1 MTLNLNKTKWLT
13 LPILCFLFGLVS
25 CKESDEQVIDN
36 HTDNEPT
43 QDENN
48 ESNISTIP
56 LLESYLKKGLEVK
69 NATVI
74 QRDTNLNSDM
84 VMVESTSTSP
94 ANSTFSDTNVQEVG
108 IDEADFVKHYD
119 GYAFS
124 YYDERVYYYLEA
136 SPALADT
143 SIENTSPYK
152 QGIRVFDLNAP
163 PNDND
168 PIVEFPLADELG
180 TVSGLYI
187 HQGENPQLLLL
198 ADDWKQGIQLRGY
211 DARLPMSNLI
221 EKMNIHVPGRLLTSR
236 KMDNKL
242 YVVSSFQP
250 IIHAPALDSFIQYP
264 IDEEQKKH
272 NEELIQKVTL
282 KELLPNMNIN
292 GNVIPLIDHDS
303 CQIPDDDIIADASL
317 TLISIIDLNDITNI
331 SSACLAANSN
341 TTYVSYDALYL
352 SIDSAFYDINGL
364 ESEALS
370 DIYRFKLSDNGPI
383 KAGKQRLNGRVGYN
397 QPFRLS
403 EYQEHLRVI
412 TTDNRLD
419 HQLHTLKLT
428 DTEMTKLASLPNAQ
442 NPEPIGKPGEN
453 IFGVRF
459 SQDRV
464 YIVTFLTQDP
474 FYVIDL
480 KNPASPK
487 ILGELELPGFSTYLH
502 PFNEKLVFG
511 LGKESDWSGGVKLAL
526 FDVSV
531 PSQPQVLTELIV
543 GDSYSYSPALYNHR
557 ALSFLSSNNG
567 QPEKIAVP
575 MSVYQSNFIWDFD
588 GLYLLEVDLTT
599 NNESMRLHDIMTIE
613 TNNSLNYSQLSS
625 YDRGILSQTKA
636 FFIYNG
642 KLFQQR
648 W

>member
-25 CKESDEQVIDN
+25 CKESDEQVIEN
-36 HTDNEPT
+36 HIDNEPT

-48 ESNISTIP
+48 ESNVSTIP

-74 QRDTNLNSDM
+74 QRDTNLNSDT
-84 VMVESTSTSP
+84 VMIESTSTSP
-94 ANSTFSDTNVQEVG
+94 ANSNYSDTNVQEVG

-136 SPALADT
+136 SPAFADT

-152 QGIRVFDLNAP
+152 QGIRVFDLNATS
-163 PNDND
+163 NDNN

-242 YVVSSFQP
+242 YVVSSFMP
-250 IIHAPALDSFIQYP
+250 IIHAQALDSFIQYP
-264 IDEEQKKH
+264 IDEEQKKQ

-292 GNVIPLIDHDS
+292 GNEIPLIDHNS

-364 ESEALS
+364 ESEAFS

-428 DTEMTKLASLPNAQ
+428 DTEMTRLASLPNAQ
-442 NPEPIGKPGEN
+442 NPEPIGKPGED

-459 SQDRV
+459 SQDRA
-464 YIVTFLTQDP
+464 YIVTFLCISDKGKFRTLFICEYLKQRITHYQSIQHVLLNKLGITSTPSTLWFLIDENNEAKPLNAKLTNQFIQQYWPENAVTPANEIDAYRFRHTVAQTALNHQDP
-474 FYVIDL
+474 PLTSQQIDKL
-480 KNPASPK
+480 MGHSK
-487 ILGELELPGFSTYLH
+487 LGEHYGNDQLLPTHKQTL
-502 PFNEKLVFG
+502 
-511 LGKESDWSGGVKLAL
+511 
-526 FDVSV
+526 
-531 PSQPQVLTELIV
+531 
-543 GDSYSYSPALYNHR
+543 
-557 ALSFLSSNNG
+557 LSFLNNL
-567 QPEKIAVP
+567 PELFK
-575 MSVYQSNFIWDFD
+575 
-588 GLYLLEVDLTT
+588 L
-599 NNESMRLHDIMTIE
+599 NN
-613 TNNSLNYSQLSS
+613 Y
-625 YDRGILSQTKA
+625 K
-636 FFIYNG
+636 
-642 KLFQQR
+642 
-648 W
+648 